1 MEAVLAERGI
11 IAREGFMKFTKQLH
25 AAAAAALVLALV
37 GCAGQS
43 EQTSETVTPSQ
54 APAASERMAYSGTV
68 NGSPSTIVFDPSDNQ
83 FIMLETAPGT
93 TAGTTT
99 QRRVVGHWT
108 SARGTGADA
117 NYTVYEV
124 TPTGGGAPMRFVVMS
139 DNEIRMS
146 GEGNANVVTFTKT
159 SVPDASAM
167 ARWITPADAGT
178 TVTLAPGEQIVL
190 MLPVAAS
197 GQTWSWSDSSSVP
210 LQRVEVSSSSPNMQS
225 SATGQAIA
233 FQATQQG
240 NGKLKLTAPPGANT
254 TPKEFMVTIVVE

>member
-11 IAREGFMKFTKQLH
+11 IAREGNMKFTKKLL
-25 AAAAAALVLALV
+25 AVAAAALVLALA

-43 EQTSETVTPSQ
+43 EQTSENVTPSQ

-68 NGSPSTIVFDPSDNQ
+68 NGNPATIVFDPATNE
-83 FIMLETAPGT
+83 FIMLEQAPGT
-93 TAGTTT
+93 TAGTRT
-99 QRRVVGHWT
+99 QRRTAGHWT

-124 TPTGGGAPMRFVVMS
+124 TPSGGGSPMRFVVMS
-139 DNEIRMS
+139 DNEVRMT
-146 GEGNANVVTFTKT
+146 GPDNTTVTFTKT
-159 SVPDASAM
+159 AVPDAAVM

-190 MLPVAAS
+190 MLPVSAS
-197 GQTWSWSDSSSVP
+197 GQTWTWSDSTSVP
-210 LQRVEVSSSSPNMQS
+210 LQRVDTPSNSPNMQS

-233 FQATQQG
+233 FKATQQG
-240 NGKLKLTAPPGANT
+240 NGQLKLTAPPGAAT